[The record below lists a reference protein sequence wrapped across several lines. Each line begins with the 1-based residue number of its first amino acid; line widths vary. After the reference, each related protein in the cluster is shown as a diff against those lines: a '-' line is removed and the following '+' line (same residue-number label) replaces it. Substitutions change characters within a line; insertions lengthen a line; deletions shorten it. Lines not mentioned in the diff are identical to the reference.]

1 MRTELLGQEKNIVK
15 IKAEIEASDFTKALN
30 RTITEL
36 SQKGNFPG
44 FRKGHAPRRVV
55 EMRFGRNAIY
65 NDTIET
71 LVSDEIQQII
81 TDYELEPIETPVLNV
96 TEKIEEGK
104 PVMCEITF
112 EVRPEVTLPEI
123 DGMEIE
129 KVVSEVTDADVDRL
143 SKQIQIQL
151 ADIKETDR
159 PIQDGDLADIDLTI
173 RVLNPDG
180 TEAAEQPKPVTTRE
194 KINLADQT
202 VRAEVRNALIG
213 KSKGDEAEAV
223 FDVEEGHADRALAG
237 KHVSYKM
244 KIATVSE
251 YILPE
256 LNEKFYSDAFSGDT
270 TVKDEASYRE
280 RLRQDITRQVER
292 DSKEDLYNRAIDLVA
307 SKSTLELPEKFIE
320 RQIAATRRDD
330 SNWAMSNGIDLDT
343 AFGIGTEEGRKGYEA
358 LLRTRAETAVRNV
371 LVMDELA
378 KKYDIHVE
386 QSDIEA
392 EFDRRAEDLHVS
404 KGFVAKY
411 FYENKDQ
418 LDRLTDQI
426 RSDKIIETMLSH
438 MTVKEVSELSKPA
451 EQTESQNQGE

>member
-1 MRTELLGQEKNIVK
+1 MGQEKNIVK

-30 RTITEL
+30 RTISEL
-36 SQKGNFPG
+36 SQKANFPG

-55 EMRFGRNAIY
+55 EMRFGRAAIY

-71 LVSDEIQQII
+71 LVGDEIQQII

-104 PVMCEITF
+104 PVICELVF

-123 DGMEIE
+123 DGMEVE
-129 KVVSEVTDADVDRL
+129 KVVSEVTDAEVDRL
-143 SKQIQIQL
+143 SKQIQYQL
-151 ADIKETDR
+151 SEVKEADR
-159 PIQDGDLADIDLTI
+159 PIQDEDLVDIDLTV

-180 TEAAEQPKPVTTRE
+180 TEAQDQPKPVTTRE

-202 VRAEVRNALIG
+202 IRAEVRNALIG

-244 KIATVSE
+244 KIAAVSE

-256 LNEKFYSDAFSGDT
+256 LNEKFHSDAFSGDPSI
-270 TVKDEASYRE
+270 KDEASYRE
-280 RLRQDITRQVER
+280 RLRHDLTNEVEKT
-292 DSKEDLYNRAIDLVA
+292 SKSDLYERAIDLIA

-320 RQIAATRRDD
+320 RQIAAMRRDD
-330 SNWAMSNGIDLDT
+330 SNWALSNGIDLNT

-378 KKYDIHVE
+378 KKYDVHVE
-386 QSDIEA
+386 ESDIEA
-392 EFDRRAEDLHVS
+392 EFDRRAAELHVT

-411 FYENKDQ
+411 FYEHKDQ

-426 RSDKIIETMLSH
+426 RSDKIMEAVLSH
-438 MTVKEVSELSKPA
+438 MAVKEVKELSKP
-451 EQTESQNQGE
+451 ESQNQGE